1 MGVVNIIQK
10 GLGTRIME
18 ESSKFTLVK
27 KGYNPSEV
35 DSYINTLDMVL
46 KSYKEKDLSIKNAIL
61 NSQIAADNIVRNAEI
76 SAEQTIRAAEKQA
89 AEMKAE
95 AARQLDKI
103 RESVIKQKLFLNDF
117 THDYNTLAEKYLNAH
132 NENEI
137 NAIAARIDELD
148 QYLRGLTRK
157 DEES

>member
-1 MGVVNIIQK
+1 
-10 GLGTRIME
+10 ME
-18 ESSKFTLVK
+18 ETSKFTIVK

-76 SAEQTIRAAEKQA
+76 SAEQTIKNAERQA
-89 AEMKAE
+89 DEIRAE
-95 AARQLDKI
+95 AVRQLDAI

-117 THDYNTLAEKYLNAH
+117 NRDYNTLLDKYLAN
-132 NENEI
+132 NNPQEI
-137 NAIAARIDELD
+137 SNIAARVDELD
-148 QYLRGLTRK
+148 QYLQNLSK
-157 DEES
+157 KEQPEENQFNQ